1 MAYTFGDEGS
11 GALCYSFPASRR
23 PSTDSDRLAFGFST
37 AAAQR
42 GRAAEATLGGRD
54 AEATQRGREAETT
67 LGGRAAEATIVSV
80 TGHGPRPDLIQVH
93 LASAPGPSTCG
104 FLANYIQ

>member
-23 PSTDSDRLAFGFST
+23 PSTAIDRLAFGFST
-37 AAAQR
+37 AAVQR

-54 AEATQRGREAETT
+54 AEATQR
-67 LGGRAAEATIVSV
+67 GRAAEATIVSV